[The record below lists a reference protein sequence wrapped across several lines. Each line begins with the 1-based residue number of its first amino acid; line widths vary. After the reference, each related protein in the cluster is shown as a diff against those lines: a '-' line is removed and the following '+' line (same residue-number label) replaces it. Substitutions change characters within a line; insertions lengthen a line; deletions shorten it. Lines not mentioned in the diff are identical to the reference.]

1 MPNLDVPTIVFAVVA
16 IFVIFKL
23 RQVLGTR
30 TGNEPRP
37 PMSPPAPPQTN
48 NVIPLSA
55 ALRTGAATPPPPP
68 AERWKGFAEANT
80 PLAAGLD
87 AIAAREPFD
96 PAHFLTGARGAYEM
110 IVGAF
115 AAGDLVALR
124 GLLGPDVYANFA
136 RAIEARKAAGQTMA
150 TTIVSI
156 DSAKLADAQVSGSAA
171 TLAVR
176 FAAKLAS
183 ATLDRNGATVD
194 GSTTEVVDHLDIWTF
209 ARTLGARDPNWLLT
223 ATETVH

>member
-1 MPNLDVPTIVFAVVA
+1 MLNLDVSTIVFAVVA
-16 IFVIFKL
+16 IFVVFKL

-30 TGNEPRP
+30 TGNEQRP
-37 PMSPPAPPQTN
+37 PIMPPAPPSN
-48 NVIPLSA
+48 SNVVSIGA
-55 ALRTGAATPPPPP
+55 AQRTGAAAPPP
-68 AERWKGFAEANT
+68 AADRWKGFAEAGT

-96 PAHFLTGARGAYEM
+96 PGQFLGGARGAYEM

-115 AAGDLVALR
+115 ASGDLAALR
-124 GLLGPDVYANFA
+124 SLLAPDVYANFA
-136 RAIEARKAAGQTMA
+136 KAIEARKAAGQTMT

-156 DSAKLADAQVSGSAA
+156 DSATLVDARVAGSAA
-171 TLAVR
+171 SVGVR

-183 ATLDRNGATVD
+183 ATLDAQGATVD
-194 GSTTEVVDHLDIWTF
+194 GSSSDVVDHLDVWTF
-209 ARTLGARDPNWLLT
+209 ARTLGARDPNWQLA

>member
-1 MPNLDVPTIVFAVVA
+1 MPNLDAPTIVFAVVA

-23 RQVLGTR
+23 RQVLGSR

-37 PMSPPAPPQTN
+37 PMAPTPN

-55 ALRTGAATPPPPP
+55 ALRAGAAAPPPP
-68 AERWKGFAEANT
+68 ADRWKGFAEANT

-96 PAHFLTGARGAYEM
+96 AGHFLSGARAAYEM

-115 AAGDLVALR
+115 AAGDLNALR
-124 GLLGPDVYANFA
+124 GLLGPEVYANFA
-136 RAIEARKAAGQTMA
+136 KAIEARKAAGQTMS

-156 DSAKLADAQVSGSAA
+156 DSATLVDARVAGNAA
-171 TLAVR
+171 SVAVR

-183 ATLDRNGATVD
+183 ATVDGNGVTVD
-194 GSTTEVVDHLDIWTF
+194 GSASEVVDHLDIWTF
-209 ARTLGARDPNWLLT
+209 ARSLGARDPNWLLT